1 MGTRSTETLDM
12 KFFVVIALAGAA
24 VASPSN
30 RNDDD
35 GAAAALECTAGTNI
49 GDKLANAFSSC
60 FGSMA
65 GMRKEVKRIQLA
77 RNDEQCYS
85 YDEIMQWVEE
95 EYADDACVLQSIGW
109 MGNDFEFD
117 EDQIEADVMSLD
129 PVVTAP
135 LFAGHQ
141 DCVDQVMDY
150 VEDHECADTFSRRK
164 PTRCWTPLRRSLTT
178 SASFTS
184 SSRDAWTS
192 SAQPLL
198 EGDKKQ
204 I

>member
-1 MGTRSTETLDM
+1 MGRSTETLDM

-77 RNDEQCYS
+77 RNDEGCYS
-85 YDEIMQWVEE
+85 YDEIMEWVEE
-95 EYADDACVLQSIGW
+95 EYADDACVLQTIGW
-109 MGNDFEFD
+109 MDENLDFD
-117 EDQIEADVMSLD
+117 EDAIEADVTSLN
-129 PVVTAP
+129 PVVSAP
-135 LFAGHQ
+135 LFEHHPT
-141 DCVDQVMDY
+141 CVAEVMDY
-150 VEDHECADTFSRRK
+150 VEDHECASTFSEEEQDSLMETAEKIASYECFLHLFEQGCMDFLGPAGRK
-164 PTRCWTPLRRSLTT
+164 
-178 SASFTS
+178 
-184 SSRDAWTS
+184 
-192 SAQPLL
+192 
-198 EGDKKQ
+198 
-204 I
+204 

>member
-85 YDEIMQWVEE
+85 YDEIMQWVER
-95 EYADDACVLQSIGW
+95 
-109 MGNDFEFD
+109 N
-117 EDQIEADVMSLD
+117 
-129 PVVTAP
+129 T
-135 LFAGHQ
+135 
-141 DCVDQVMDY
+141 
-150 VEDHECADTFSRRK
+150 
-164 PTRCWTPLRRSLTT
+164 PTTLVCSSPSVRW
-178 SASFTS
+178 AMTS
-184 SSRDAWTS
+184 SS
-192 SAQPLL
+192 
-198 EGDKKQ
+198 
-204 I
+204 

>member
-1 MGTRSTETLDM
+1 MGINAEYMGTRSTETLDM

-35 GAAAALECTAGTNI
+35 GAAEALECTAGTNI

-85 YDEIMQWVEE
+85 YYEIMQWVEE
-95 EYADDACVLQSIGW
+95 
-109 MGNDFEFD
+109 
-117 EDQIEADVMSLD
+117 QIEADVMSLD

-135 LFAGHQ
+135 LFAGHE
-141 DCVDQVMDY
+141 DCVVQVMDY
-150 VEDHECADTFSRRK
+150 VEDHECADTFSEEEAN
-164 PTRCWTPLRRSLTT
+164 SLLDT
-178 SASFTS
+178 AEKIAHYECF
-184 SSRDAWTS
+184 
-192 SAQPLL
+192 L
-198 EGDKKQ
+198 
-204 I
+204 

>member
-1 MGTRSTETLDM
+1 MGDM

-35 GAAAALECTAGTNI
+35 GAPAALECTAGTNI

-60 FGSMA
+60 FGSPS
-65 GMRKEVKRIQLA
+65 
-77 RNDEQCYS
+77 NDEQCYS

-135 LFAGHQ
+135 LFAGHE

-150 VEDHECADTFSRRK
+150 VEDHECANTFSEEEANSLLDTAEKIAQYECFLHLFEQGCMDFLSSTAAGRR
-164 PTRCWTPLRRSLTT
+164 
-178 SASFTS
+178 
-184 SSRDAWTS
+184 
-192 SAQPLL
+192 
-198 EGDKKQ
+198 
-204 I
+204 

>member
-1 MGTRSTETLDM
+1 MGRSTETLDM

-65 GMRKEVKRIQLA
+65 GMRREVKRIQLA

-129 PVVTAP
+129 PVVTAL
-135 LFAGHQ
+135 LFAGHE

-150 VEDHECADTFSRRK
+150 VEDHECADTFSERK
-164 PTRCWTPLRRSLTT
+164 PTLCWTPLKRSPTT

-184 SSRDAWTS
+184 LSRDAWTS
-192 SAQPLL
+192 LAPPLL

>member
-1 MGTRSTETLDM
+1 MGRSTETLDM

-85 YDEIMQWVEE
+85 YDEIMQW
-95 EYADDACVLQSIGW
+95 
-109 MGNDFEFD
+109 
-117 EDQIEADVMSLD
+117 
-129 PVVTAP
+129 
-135 LFAGHQ
+135 
-141 DCVDQVMDY
+141 
-150 VEDHECADTFSRRK
+150 
-164 PTRCWTPLRRSLTT
+164 LRRNTPTT
-178 SASFTS
+178 LVCS
-184 SSRDAWTS
+184 SPSVGWATTLS
-192 SAQPLL
+192 S
-198 EGDKKQ
+198 
-204 I
+204 

>member
-60 FGSMA
+60 FGSRA

-95 EYADDACVLQSIGW
+95 EYAGKYFKIFSNYFNFKLSETNFSLSFNVLQ
-109 MGNDFEFD
+109 
-117 EDQIEADVMSLD
+117 L
-129 PVVTAP
+129 
-135 LFAGHQ
+135 
-141 DCVDQVMDY
+141 
-150 VEDHECADTFSRRK
+150 
-164 PTRCWTPLRRSLTT
+164 
-178 SASFTS
+178 
-184 SSRDAWTS
+184 
-192 SAQPLL
+192 
-198 EGDKKQ
+198 
-204 I
+204 

>member
-1 MGTRSTETLDM
+1 MGLDM

-135 LFAGHQ
+135 CSLDMRIASTRSWTTSRT
-141 DCVDQVMDY
+141 MS
-150 VEDHECADTFSRRK
+150 APTPSPRRK
-164 PTRCWTPLRRSLTT
+164 PTLCWTPLRRSPTT

-184 SSRDAWTS
+184 LSRDAWTS
-192 SAQPLL
+192 LAPPLL

>member
-1 MGTRSTETLDM
+1 MGTRSPETLDM

-85 YDEIMQWVEE
+85 YDEIMHG
-95 EYADDACVLQSIGW
+95 L
-109 MGNDFEFD
+109 
-117 EDQIEADVMSLD
+117 
-129 PVVTAP
+129 
-135 LFAGHQ
+135 
-141 DCVDQVMDY
+141 
-150 VEDHECADTFSRRK
+150 RK
-164 PTRCWTPLRRSLTT
+164 NTLTT
-178 SASFTS
+178 LVCS
-184 SSRDAWTS
+184 SPS
-192 SAQPLL
+192 
-198 EGDKKQ
+198 GG
-204 I
+204 

>member
-1 MGTRSTETLDM
+1 MGRSTETLDM
-12 KFFVVIALAGAA
+12 KLFVVIALAGAA

-35 GAAAALECTAGTNI
+35 GAAEALECTAGTNI

-129 PVVTAP
+129 PVVTAS
-135 LFAGHQ
+135 L
-141 DCVDQVMDY
+141 
-150 VEDHECADTFSRRK
+150 
-164 PTRCWTPLRRSLTT
+164 CWTSGLRRPGHGL
-178 SASFTS
+178 
-184 SSRDAWTS
+184 RRG
-192 SAQPLL
+192 PRVRRHLL
-198 EGDKKQ
+198 RGGSQ
-204 I
+204 LAVGH

>member
-1 MGTRSTETLDM
+1 MGRSTETLDM

-85 YDEIMQWVEE
+85 YDEIMQ
-95 EYADDACVLQSIGW
+95 
-109 MGNDFEFD
+109 FD

-135 LFAGHQ
+135 LFAGHE
-141 DCVDQVMDY
+141 DCVDQVMD
-150 VEDHECADTFSRRK
+150 
-164 PTRCWTPLRRSLTT
+164 
-178 SASFTS
+178 
-184 SSRDAWTS
+184 
-192 SAQPLL
+192 
-198 EGDKKQ
+198 
-204 I
+204 

>member
-1 MGTRSTETLDM
+1 MGRSTETLDM

-135 LFAGHQ
+135 LFAGHE
-141 DCVDQVMDY
+141 DCVDQVIIKKYNFLHKEHKSTLMIL
-150 VEDHECADTFSRRK
+150 HN
-164 PTRCWTPLRRSLTT
+164 
-178 SASFTS
+178 SALKKHIMVMGYS
-184 SSRDAWTS
+184 SCLVLFIVNFFPWN
-192 SAQPLL
+192 
-198 EGDKKQ
+198 
-204 I
+204 

>member
-12 KFFVVIALAGAA
+12 KLFVVIALAGAA

-65 GMRKEVKRIQLA
+65 GMRKDVKRIQLA

-85 YDEIMQWVEE
+85 YDEIMEWVEE
-95 EYADDACVLQSIGW
+95 EYADDACVLQTIGW
-109 MGNDFEFD
+109 MDENFDFD
-117 EDQIEADVMSLD
+117 EDAIEADVTSLN
-129 PVVTAP
+129 PVVSAP
-135 LFAGHQ
+135 LFEHHPT
-141 DCVDQVMDY
+141 CVAEVMDY
-150 VEDHECADTFSRRK
+150 VEDHECASTFSDEEQD
-164 PTRCWTPLRRSLTT
+164 SLMET
-178 SASFTS
+178 A
-184 SSRDAWTS
+184 
-192 SAQPLL
+192 
-198 EGDKKQ
+198 
-204 I
+204 